1 MLAVACCRRVSN
13 MLHLTPDSMVGYSFS
28 ASHTLISLHP
38 VFAVQPSVQLCDDF
52 LLRNQPSSW
61 AINLSEPSRLA
72 PRLRSLGHSKAA
84 LFTTLCALGW
94 LLPVASYC
102 LGQAVAVLD
111 LTLFAGH
118 IYDLPACWNNKAH
131 VSPSAPLPTPTI
143 SSPPRLVP
151 MNSQA
156 SEPGYFFL
164 VRTSQAD
171 LRDIHVPSSSSPAPP
186 FVEI

>member
-1 MLAVACCRRVSN
+1 MISHSGSYTPSWSTIKVRATPRAAQRRALNSNLERKTPHTSADRPQQFMLAVACCRRVSN

-84 LFTTLCALGW
+84 LFTSLCALGW
-94 LLPVASYC
+94 LLPVASS
-102 LGQAVAVLD
+102 GGIVLPGSGSCRPGPHAICRPHLR
-111 LTLFAGH
+111 LTSL
-118 IYDLPACWNNKAH
+118 L
-131 VSPSAPLPTPTI
+131 
-143 SSPPRLVP
+143 
-151 MNSQA
+151 
-156 SEPGYFFL
+156 E
-164 VRTSQAD
+164 
-171 LRDIHVPSSSSPAPP
+171 
-186 FVEI
+186 